1 MPLVAK
7 KSFDKN
13 MSNPIYDQFGGQQ
26 NNNGFSDFMN
36 DFRRLQQTVKN
47 PRQEVERLLQSGAIS
62 QQDFNRLGQMAN
74 QILGMAGK

>member
-1 MPLVAK
+1 MANPLYV
-7 KSFDKN
+7 
-13 MSNPIYDQFGGQQ
+13 QFGGQQ
-26 NNNGFSDFMN
+26 NNNGFFDFMN